1 MVGVE
6 AGMEADPSAAIMD
19 KKSQSVKK
27 TTERGGS
34 RGYDAAKKVT
44 GRRGTCSS
52 IRWA

>member
-6 AGMEADPSAAIMD
+6 AGMEAESSAAIVD
-19 KKSQSVKK
+19 KKSQSVK
-27 TTERGGS
+27 TTEQEGS

-52 IRWA
+52 IGWA